1 MIEMIVY
8 EAHGR
13 RGIES
18 RKADTKQLWFLDK
31 L

>member
-18 RKADTKQLWFLDK
+18 RQGRHKTAMVSG
-31 L
+31 

>member
-18 RKADTKQLWFLDK
+18 RQDRHKTAMVSG
-31 L
+31 

>member
-13 RGIES
+13 RGMES
-18 RKADTKQLWFLDK
+18 RQGRHKTAMVSG
-31 L
+31 